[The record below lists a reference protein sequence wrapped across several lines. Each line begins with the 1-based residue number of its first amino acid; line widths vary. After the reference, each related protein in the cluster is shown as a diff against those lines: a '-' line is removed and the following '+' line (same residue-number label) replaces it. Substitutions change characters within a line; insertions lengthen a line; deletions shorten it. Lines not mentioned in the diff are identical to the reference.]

1 MHFVIDKTR
10 SPAINYVTE
19 DGFDK
24 LLVFLPP
31 PVQEIYIGAYT
42 ITGFKI
48 DFIINI
54 LMIKLKTEKAIMNLL
69 VFEFRTI

>member
-1 MHFVIDKTR
+1 M
-10 SPAINYVTE
+10 ALNE
-19 DGFDK
+19 

-31 PVQEIYIGAYT
+31 PVQELYIGAYT

-48 DFIINI
+48 DCIITI
-54 LMIKLKTEKAIMNLL
+54 LMIKLKTEKEIMNLL